1 MNNEENGFLG
11 NDANLNQEPIETD
24 QENQTE
30 NSGSYGNAAEFES
43 VMPQEGKTKKVRE
56 KKPGGI
62 KKVLKIAGISIA
74 ALIVLFII
82 IGMLIPS
89 PYSAKE
95 ITDKMASAMSKN
107 IGSNN
112 ISDIVEY
119 SESTDP
125 NKLLGKEGE
134 YIGKTSFKDKRLK
147 STDDNVMGGTIEV
160 FDSLQSL
167 ELRKYKIETV
177 YALSEQAFEKFGSY
191 SVYGTGP
198 KMTMFVENNAIL
210 RIDSEGLD
218 ENAINAYGTAF
229 KQVMNTNKDFKDK
242 TIMTDSELALKKDE
256 IYNKIELLIADN
268 VKQLEDKLAEIKSN
282 VETAVVKAEKS
293 LNRTD
298 LSDAK
303 DAVAGVYADYFSVEV
318 KNWNSRLTTVD
329 NKIVAAEKAAIQKE
343 LDARTKT
350 LSAGKYT
357 VGKDIK
363 AGLFDAIA
371 VSGGG
376 NFIIHDKYGSLKV
389 NEILGVKD
397 PSFYLRKYSNLQ
409 LKDGDEIDIR
419 STLKVKFQAK

>member
-11 NDANLNQEPIETD
+11 NDANLNQESIELE
-24 QENQTE
+24 QENQAD
-30 NSGSYGNAAEFES
+30 NSTSYGNAAEVES
-43 VMPQEGKTKKVRE
+43 VMPQGGKTKKVRE

-74 ALIVLFII
+74 ALIVLLII
-82 IGMLIPS
+82 IGTLIPS
-89 PYSAKE
+89 AYSAKE

-107 IGSNN
+107 TGSNN

-125 NKLLGKEGE
+125 NKLLGKEGQ

-147 STDDNVMGGTIEV
+147 STNDNPLGGTIEV
-160 FDSLQSL
+160 FDSLQAL
-167 ELRKYKIETV
+167 ELRKYSIETV
-177 YALSEQAFEKFGSY
+177 YALSEQSFEKFGSY
-191 SVYGTGP
+191 SVYGPGQ
-198 KMTMFVENNAIL
+198 MTMFVENNAIL
-210 RIDSEGLD
+210 RIDSAGLD

-242 TIMTDSELALKKDE
+242 TIMTDSELASKKDE

-268 VKQLEDKLAEIKSN
+268 VKQLEDKLTEIKSN

-303 DAVAGVYADYFSVEV
+303 DAVAGVYADYFSAEV

-363 AGLFDAIA
+363 PGLFDAIA
-371 VSGGG
+371 VSGHG
-376 NFIIHDKYGSLKV
+376 NLFIHSSGGSLKV
-389 NEILGVKD
+389 NEMMGTTD
-397 PSFYLRKYSNLQ
+397 PRWYIKKYSNISLSN
-409 LKDGDEIDIR
+409 GDQIEIT
-419 STLKVKFQAK
+419 STLKIKFQAK